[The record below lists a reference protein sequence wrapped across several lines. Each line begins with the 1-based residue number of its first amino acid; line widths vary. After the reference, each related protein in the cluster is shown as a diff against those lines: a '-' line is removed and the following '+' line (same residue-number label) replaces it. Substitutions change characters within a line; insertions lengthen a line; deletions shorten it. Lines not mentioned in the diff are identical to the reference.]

1 MHAHIKMKME
11 TIIYYMLQLKLCP
24 FYLSIFINI
33 YGPNS
38 DTQDFNTSLM
48 EKIVDCQKQT
58 VLNNRRLFQSSNGQR
73 FRLNKL

>member
-1 MHAHIKMKME
+1 
-11 TIIYYMLQLKLCP
+11 MLRLL
-24 FYLSIFINI
+24 INI